1 MALANVLREE
11 LGVHPLTLKDLRKA
25 CPQHDVSENIR
36 SFVLSFQE
44 INFPY

>member
-11 LGVHPLTLKDLRKA
+11 LGVHPLTLKDLRKS
-25 CPQHDVSENIR
+25 CSQHDVSESIH

-44 INFPY
+44 MNFPY